1 VFSGAYAVVTGG
13 SSGIGLACAEALA
26 ARGAHVALIAR
37 NLEKLDRAK
46 IVVEACRR
54 DPSQRV
60 IIATADLSDLGATQ
74 AVFDAIAAE
83 GFVPDILVNSAGVI
97 LPGTF
102 VTMPF
107 DHLETNMSSGYWS
120 VVNPCRVV
128 APGMIERGQGHIVN
142 VSSVAGFL
150 GIYGY
155 TGYAAAKYAVLGFTE
170 ALRFE
175 LRPHGVS
182 VHVVLPPDTDTP
194 GLDAERLMRPA
205 ETAAIAGTI
214 KAIAPARVGEAVL
227 RGIERGRFHIIPDAT
242 SRFYF
247 RLKGLLPELFFWI
260 VDSDVKKARREMGG

>member
-1 VFSGAYAVVTGG
+1 MFEGAYAVVTGG

-37 NLEKLDRAK
+37 DPLKLERAK
-46 IVVEACRR
+46 AAVDACRR
-54 DPSQRV
+54 DSGQRV
-60 IIATADLSDLGATQ
+60 LTASADLSS
-74 AVFDAIAAE
+74 FDATRRAFEALE
-83 GFVPDILVNSAGVI
+83 DEEFVPDVLINSAGVI
-97 LPGTF
+97 LPGEF
-102 VTMPF
+102 ATMPYE
-107 DHLETNMSSGYWS
+107 HLETNMACGYWS

-128 APGMIERGQGHIVN
+128 APGMIERGRGHIAN

-175 LRPHGVS
+175 LKPHGVIVS
-182 VHVVLPPDTDTP
+182 AVMPPDTDTP
-194 GLDAERLMRPA
+194 GLDAERTMRPR
-205 ETAAIAGTI
+205 ETEAIAGNI
-214 KAIAPARVGEAVL
+214 KAIPPSRVAEAVL
-227 RGIERGRFHIIPDAT
+227 RGIERKRFHIIPDAT

-260 VDSDVKKARREMGG
+260 VDSDIRKARRS